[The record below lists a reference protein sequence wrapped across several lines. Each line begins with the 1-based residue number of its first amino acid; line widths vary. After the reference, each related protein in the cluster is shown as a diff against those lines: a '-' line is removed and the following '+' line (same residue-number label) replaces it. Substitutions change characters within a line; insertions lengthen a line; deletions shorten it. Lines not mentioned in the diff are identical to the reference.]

1 MEGASLLAN
10 FLKIMFLITSPVTLL
25 VGLFLLYDLDT
36 YQRIEKLLGKTYGLS
51 SLSRYLIKKLEMDRE
66 SFQIFLLKRR
76 RIVGVICILNSLVAI
91 YISLFPL
98 RTTSVLLDAS
108 LR

>member
-1 MEGASLLAN
+1 MEGPLLLAS

-51 SLSRYLIKKLEMDRE
+51 RHVMKNLESNR
-66 SFQIFLLKRR
+66 
-76 RIVGVICILNSLVAI
+76 A
-91 YISLFPL
+91 
-98 RTTSVLLDAS
+98 
-108 LR
+108 